1 MASTDTLSSLAA
13 IYQQPAELLR
23 RLIQFDTT
31 NPPGNEAACIAYLN
45 GLLTEAGFETR
56 AYARD
61 PARPNLVTRLPGRG
75 DAPPLLLYGH
85 VDVVTTAGQAWDH
98 PPFEARVADG
108 FIWGRG
114 ALDMKNGVAMMVA
127 ALLRARAEGLSPPGD
142 VTLMLLSDEE
152 NGSDYGA
159 GFLVREHPELFA
171 GIRYAIGEVGGAS
184 TWVSGRKFYPI
195 QVAEKQVCWL
205 RARLRGPGGHGAMP
219 VRGGIMA
226 RLARFLDA
234 LDRQRLPVHVTPPA
248 RHMFETMA
256 AALPDAEGAALRRLL
271 DPAQTDAVLDELG
284 PRGRLFDAQLH
295 NTVAATI
302 IRAGNKVNVI
312 PGEVEV
318 EMDGRLLPGY
328 GPDDMMAEL
337 RALVGDDAALE
348 VYRYDPG
355 PTTPDMGLFE
365 TLAGVLREMDP
376 DGMPV
381 PDLLAG
387 VTDGRFLAQVGI
399 QSYGFVPMDLPPDF
413 NRKALVH
420 AANERVPYDAIA
432 WGTEAIY
439 RLLGRFGEAP

>member
-1 MASTDTLSSLAA
+1 MAPTDTLSSPAA

-56 AYARD
+56 TYARD
-61 PARPNLVTRLPGRG
+61 PERPNLVTRLPGRG

-85 VDVVTTAGQAWDH
+85 VDVVTTAGQVWDH
-98 PPFEARVADG
+98 PPFEARVVDG

-114 ALDMKNGVAMMVA
+114 ALDMKNGVAMMAA
-127 ALLRARAEGLSPPGD
+127 ALLRARAEGLTPPGD
-142 VTLMLLSDEE
+142 VVLMLLSDEE

-171 GIRYAIGEVGGAS
+171 GIRYAIGEVGGGS
-184 TWVSGRKFYPI
+184 TWVSGQKFYPI

-219 VRGGIMA
+219 TRGGIMA

-234 LDRQRLPVHVTPPA
+234 LDRQRLPVHITPPA

-256 AALPDAEGAALRRLL
+256 AALPDVEGAALRRLL

-318 EMDGRLLPGY
+318 EMDGRLLPGF
-328 GPDDMMAEL
+328 GPDDMIAEL

-355 PTTPDMGLFE
+355 PTTPDMALFE

-376 DGMPV
+376 DGVPV

-420 AANERVPYDAIA
+420 AANERAPYDAIA

-439 RLLGRFGEAP
+439 RLLGRFGAAL